1 MLTCQCHFEICI
13 CYCISYWYPEFIVP
27 SDDPGPLT
35 ALKWSKTTIGPCCG
49 WETVLWICIVMKQ
62 VGQRANFDNL
72 KSVLVIHLDQVTEVI
87 PLKNVHSLEAVQQE
101 LQKLCLQNERVK
113 LLNYSTL
120 VSMGYI
126 AHRVSD
132 CSHKLRPIRS
142 PPKGIYARQLKTR
155 PYWLVLTILIIL
167 WINLVTALDMF

>member
-1 MLTCQCHFEICI
+1 MPFWDMHLLLHQLLVSWIYCSQWWPWSSSSLKMIENYHRPMLW
-13 CYCISYWYPEFIVP
+13 WY
-27 SDDPGPLT
+27 
-35 ALKWSKTTIGPCCG
+35 
-49 WETVLWICIVMKQ
+49 WETVLRICIVIKQ
-62 VGQRANFDNL
+62 GGQRANFDNL

-101 LQKLCLQNERVK
+101 LQKLCLQNERAK